1 MKKLVF
7 ICLIVV
13 ILIACNNS
21 TKESGSKETAT
32 QTSSVTLPFPMA
44 YSSDFEIG
52 DKKFAQAILEISKD
66 YDNNTIQNSA
76 NKFADSVEFHMPDG
90 TVLNGPRDSVL
101 AAVIGA
107 RSSLA
112 SATDYFY
119 SVVVLKPKGK
129 DETWVSFWEK
139 EVDVMKDGKKDST
152 FLNDNWK
159 FNKDG
164 KISAI
169 YQFAAK

>member
-1 MKKLVF
+1 MKKLLFVF
-7 ICLIVV
+7 LIVV
-13 ILIACNNS
+13 ILFSCNTSPKQTDSKN
-21 TKESGSKETAT
+21 SGS
-32 QTSSVTLPFPMA
+32 QTSSISLPFPID
-44 YSSDFEIG
+44 YSSEFEIG
-52 DKKFAQAILEISKD
+52 DQKYAQSILEISKD

-76 NKFADSVEFHMPDG
+76 NKFADSVLFHMPDG

-129 DETWVSFWEK
+129 EETWVCFWEK
-139 EVDVMKDGKKDST
+139 EVDVTKDGKKDST
-152 FLNDNWK
+152 LLNDNWM
-159 FNKDG
+159 FNKEG
-164 KISAI
+164 KIAAI
-169 YQFAAK
+169 YQYAAK

>member
-1 MKKLVF
+1 MKKQLF
-7 ICLIVV
+7 ITLIV
-13 ILIACNNS
+13 LIIAACNNN
-21 TKESGSKETAT
+21 TKKSASKENTP
-32 QTSSVTLPFPMA
+32 QNSSVTLPFPIS

-52 DKKFAQAILEISKD
+52 DKKFAQSILEISKD
-66 YDNNTIQNSA
+66 YDNNTIQHSA
-76 NKFADSVEFHMPDG
+76 GKFADSVEFHMPDG
-90 TVLNGPRDSVL
+90 TVLNGKRDSVL

-119 SVVVLKPKGK
+119 AIVVLKPKSK

-152 FLNDNWK
+152 LLNDNWK

>member
-1 MKKLVF
+1 MKKMLF
-7 ICLIVV
+7 IFSIFVV
-13 ILIACNNS
+13 LTACKNT
-21 TKESGSKETAT
+21 TKEPASIENAA
-32 QTSSVTLPFPMA
+32 QTSSVTLPFPIS

-90 TVLNGPRDSVL
+90 TILNGPRDSVL

-139 EVDVMKDGKKDST
+139 EVDVTKDGKKDST